1 MGGVPVVGV
10 QGLLASP
17 GLVCSPAVRAW
28 LGSGGVDPRVV
39 SVLDSVLAHHSVQ
52 LGDVQALSSPVH
64 VQALNIVAVD
74 GQAVGPSNF
83 AARDLVTEIAAL
95 GAGVRPDE
103 IGTPWPIQSPGFFSD
118 QSSVG
123 SLHLAFEAPGA
134 NSAAESASAV
144 APGAPAAGYAAPAA
158 GYPAGSYP
166 AASYPVAA
174 AAATPGSPSAAE
186 QVAGALPVSGPGAGG
201 PKVEAMIKF
210 ADAQLGKPYVYGGG
224 HGDFTVQPGYDCSGF
239 VSAVLHSGGYL
250 SSPVDTTALPSQ
262 AGIESGPGK
271 FVTIYDRSLPGHDG
285 HVIIDIDGQFYE
297 SGGMKGPWGGG
308 AGVMKI
314 KRPDSSYLS
323 TFDRILHPQG
333 L

>member
-1 MGGVPVVGV
+1 
-10 QGLLASP
+10 
-17 GLVCSPAVRAW
+17 
-28 LGSGGVDPRVV
+28 
-39 SVLDSVLAHHSVQ
+39 
-52 LGDVQALSSPVH
+52 

-95 GAGVRPDE
+95 DAGVRPDE

-134 NSAAESASAV
+134 NSAAQSAGAM
-144 APGAPAAGYAAPAA
+144 APGAAAA
-158 GYPAGSYP
+158 GYPAAAAGYPAAAPGYPAAAYP

-174 AAATPGSPSAAE
+174 AASTTPGAPSQAE
-186 QVAGALPVSGPGAGG
+186 QVAGVLPVPGPGAGG
-201 PKVEAMIKF
+201 PKVTAMIKF
-210 ADAQLGKPYVYGGG
+210 ADAQLGKPYVFGGG
-224 HGDFTVQPGYDCSGF
+224 HGDFSVQPGYDCSGF

-250 SSPVDTTALPSQ
+250 SSPVDTTALPDQ

-271 FVTIYDRSLPGHDG
+271 FVTIYDRALPGHDG
-285 HVIIDIDGQFYE
+285 HVIIDINGQFYE
-297 SGGMKGPWGGG
+297 SGGRKGPWGGG

-314 KRPDSSYLS
+314 KRPDASYLS
-323 TFDRILHPQG
+323 SFERILHPQG